1 MSTISA
7 VVQLG
12 AVSSMSG
19 PHSILEIG
27 ERQEKTHPSS
37 ENDTT
42 VHQDG
47 LSHTE
52 SNHKEAARSLTPMNQ
67 HNPSF
72 DPNDC
77 IPQHDDEL
85 SSSEDVATGS
95 SKKEKRPPPLEMAQ
109 DPSLATGD
117 GPKTP
122 LSPRARSAGTLKTDR
137 EKKLGHRRVGEG
149 GEVTYKKIH
158 TSQIMGS
165 IQLGISHAVGGLAS
179 KPERDLLMQD
189 FMTIET
195 TNFYSQGSQL
205 TPAHHYSDFRFKS
218 FAPIAFRYFRDL
230 FGIQPDDFLL
240 SLCNEPLRELTN
252 PGASGSIFYLS
263 ADDEF
268 IIKTVQHKEG
278 EFLMKLLLGYY
289 MNLNQNPRTLLPKFF
304 GLYCYI
310 CNSKNV
316 RMVVMN
322 NLLPSSIK
330 LHEKYDLK
338 GSTYK
343 RKASKSERSKT
354 VPTFKDLDFLELHPD
369 GIMLEADTYNALI
382 KTIQRDCRVLES
394 FKIMDYSL
402 LVAIH
407 NLDLA
412 AKEEAERRRNNSIGD
427 EDSGEENGA
436 VAGTSS
442 GATGSTQP
450 PPLVRSRSIN
460 RQKLV
465 AHSTALESIQAESEP
480 IDEED
485 DVPPGGIPARNAKG
499 ERLLIFLGIID
510 ILQSYRLKKK
520 LEHTLKAMIH
530 DGDTVSVHRPG
541 FYSQRF
547 QNFMA
552 KQVFRKVP
560 SLDLPEFKGKHR
572 KFRNL
577 VSSYLALKHSPSKKK
592 LTARTRATSVTDS
605 AAPANYDQ
613 LAVSQESASD
623 AGAMGGVSTLPHP
636 TGASSMSGPAT
647 AVTFSNTVVGGGG
660 TSAAGNSVGGGIG
673 GSSGTP
679 VNLPAVLKDRVP
691 SNLRL
696 ASGAGSRG
704 PPPPVPPRSPKRVNI
719 AVPTSQGGVSAG
731 PAKVSFRPRAS
742 NEDGES
748 RSLPSSSS
756 SSSTPPPAF
765 EDVLRSGPSDRP
777 REQPMA
783 QTSRA
788 GSKSVNVSGKRQT
801 EATVSRNWTSQAEAI
816 RNQEFG
822 KQIETSVVSHTEELV
837 CMTSH
842 HIFSMSE
849 VQLEVRSNSKAS
861 SLGSGEILR
870 MASGVLSGGH
880 TPTPTWTE
888 GTPSFTESSSSG
900 FSGSPKMNQTSANS
914 SRVHVKVVNEETLSS
929 SFHQDHEMV
938 SSVRIP

>member
-1 MSTISA
+1 MSTSSS

-27 ERQEKTHPSS
+27 ERKENKHTPSEHDTSIQQEGSS
-37 ENDTT
+37 LMENN
-42 VHQDG
+42 HIK
-47 LSHTE
+47 E
-52 SNHKEAARSLTPMNQ
+52 SASSSTPVNKPNQ
-67 HNPSF
+67 SS

-77 IPQHDDEL
+77 VPEDDEL
-85 SSSEDVATGS
+85 GSEDVAAGIS
-95 SKKEKRPPPLEMAQ
+95 NKDKRPPPLEMAQ
-109 DPSLATGD
+109 DPSLAAGD

-354 VPTFKDLDFLELHPD
+354 VPTYKDLDFLELHPD
-369 GIMLEADTYNALI
+369 GIMLEADTYTALI

-412 AKEEAERRRNNSIGD
+412 AKEEAERRRNNSIGE

-442 GATGSTQP
+442 GATAHP

-499 ERLLIFLGIID
+499 ERLLVFLGIID

-560 SLDLPEFKGKHR
+560 SP
-572 KFRNL
+572 
-577 VSSYLALKHSPSKKK
+577 LKHSPSKKK

-613 LAVSQESASD
+613 LAISQES
-623 AGAMGGVSTLPHP
+623 
-636 TGASSMSGPAT
+636 
-647 AVTFSNTVVGGGG
+647 
-660 TSAAGNSVGGGIG
+660 
-673 GSSGTP
+673 
-679 VNLPAVLKDRVP
+679 
-691 SNLRL
+691 
-696 ASGAGSRG
+696 
-704 PPPPVPPRSPKRVNI
+704 
-719 AVPTSQGGVSAG
+719 
-731 PAKVSFRPRAS
+731 VSFRPRAS

-765 EDVLRSGPSDRP
+765 EEVLRSGPAERSRD
-777 REQPMA
+777 QPSIV
-783 QTSRA
+783 QGRT
-788 GSKSVNVSGKRQT
+788 GSKSVSAPAKRST
-801 EATVSRNWTSQAEAI
+801 ETTVTRTWNSHAEAI
-816 RNQEFG
+816 
-822 KQIETSVVSHTEELV
+822 S
-837 CMTSH
+837 
-842 HIFSMSE
+842 SMSE

-870 MASGVLSGGH
+870 MASGVISGGH

-900 FSGSPKMNQTSANS
+900 ELGFSGSPKMNQAS
-914 SRVHVKVVNEETLSS
+914 SSSVRSRARVVHEETSS
-929 SFHQDHEMV
+929 EFHQDHEMV
-938 SSVRIP
+938 SSARIP

>member
-1 MSTISA
+1 MSTSSS

-27 ERQEKTHPSS
+27 ERKENKHTPSEHDTSIQQEGSS
-37 ENDTT
+37 LMENN
-42 VHQDG
+42 HIK
-47 LSHTE
+47 E
-52 SNHKEAARSLTPMNQ
+52 SASSSTPVNKPNQ
-67 HNPSF
+67 SS

-77 IPQHDDEL
+77 VPEDDEL
-85 SSSEDVATGS
+85 GSEDVAAGIS
-95 SKKEKRPPPLEMAQ
+95 NKDKRPPPLEMAQ
-109 DPSLATGD
+109 DPSLAAGD

-354 VPTFKDLDFLELHPD
+354 VPTYKDLDFLELHPD
-369 GIMLEADTYNALI
+369 GIMLEADTYTALI

-412 AKEEAERRRNNSIGD
+412 AKEEAERRRNNSIGE

-442 GATGSTQP
+442 GATAHP

-499 ERLLIFLGIID
+499 ERLLVFLGIID

-560 SLDLPEFKGKHR
+560 SL
-572 KFRNL
+572 
-577 VSSYLALKHSPSKKK
+577 
-592 LTARTRATSVTDS
+592 
-605 AAPANYDQ
+605 
-613 LAVSQESASD
+613 
-623 AGAMGGVSTLPHP
+623 
-636 TGASSMSGPAT
+636 
-647 AVTFSNTVVGGGG
+647 
-660 TSAAGNSVGGGIG
+660 
-673 GSSGTP
+673 
-679 VNLPAVLKDRVP
+679 
-691 SNLRL
+691 
-696 ASGAGSRG
+696 
-704 PPPPVPPRSPKRVNI
+704 
-719 AVPTSQGGVSAG
+719 
-731 PAKVSFRPRAS
+731 SFRPRAS

-765 EDVLRSGPSDRP
+765 EEVLRSGPAERSRD
-777 REQPMA
+777 QPSIV
-783 QTSRA
+783 QGRT
-788 GSKSVNVSGKRQT
+788 GSKSVSAPAKRST
-801 EATVSRNWTSQAEAI
+801 ETTVTRTWNSHAEAI
-816 RNQEFG
+816 RNPQGERSG
-822 KQIETSVVSHTEELV
+822 KEIETSVISHTQELV
-837 CMTSH
+837 CLTSH
-842 HIFSMSE
+842 HVFSMSE

-870 MASGVLSGGH
+870 MASGVISGGH

-900 FSGSPKMNQTSANS
+900 ELGFSGSPKMNQAS
-914 SRVHVKVVNEETLSS
+914 SSSVRSRARVVHEETSS
-929 SFHQDHEMV
+929 EFHQDHEMTHL
-938 SSVRIP
+938 

>member
-1 MSTISA
+1 MSTSSS

-27 ERQEKTHPSS
+27 ERKENKHTPSEHDTSIQQEGSS
-37 ENDTT
+37 LMENN
-42 VHQDG
+42 HIK
-47 LSHTE
+47 E
-52 SNHKEAARSLTPMNQ
+52 SASSSTPVNKPNQ
-67 HNPSF
+67 SS

-77 IPQHDDEL
+77 VPEDDEL
-85 SSSEDVATGS
+85 GSEDVAAGIS
-95 SKKEKRPPPLEMAQ
+95 NKDKRPPPLEMAQ
-109 DPSLATGD
+109 DPSLAAGD

-354 VPTFKDLDFLELHPD
+354 VPTYKDLDFLELHPD
-369 GIMLEADTYNALI
+369 GIMLEADTYTALI

-412 AKEEAERRRNNSIGD
+412 AKEEAERRRNNSIGE

-442 GATGSTQP
+442 GATAHP

-499 ERLLIFLGIID
+499 ERLLVFLGIID

-560 SLDLPEFKGKHR
+560 SP
-572 KFRNL
+572 
-577 VSSYLALKHSPSKKK
+577 LKHSPSKKK

-613 LAVSQESASD
+613 LAISQES
-623 AGAMGGVSTLPHP
+623 
-636 TGASSMSGPAT
+636 
-647 AVTFSNTVVGGGG
+647 
-660 TSAAGNSVGGGIG
+660 
-673 GSSGTP
+673 
-679 VNLPAVLKDRVP
+679 
-691 SNLRL
+691 
-696 ASGAGSRG
+696 
-704 PPPPVPPRSPKRVNI
+704 
-719 AVPTSQGGVSAG
+719 
-731 PAKVSFRPRAS
+731 VSFRPRAS

-765 EDVLRSGPSDRP
+765 EEVLRSGPAERSRD
-777 REQPMA
+777 QPSIV
-783 QTSRA
+783 QGRT
-788 GSKSVNVSGKRQT
+788 GSKSVSAPAKRST
-801 EATVSRNWTSQAEAI
+801 ETTVTRTWNSHAEAI
-816 RNQEFG
+816 
-822 KQIETSVVSHTEELV
+822 
-837 CMTSH
+837 
-842 HIFSMSE
+842 SMSE

-870 MASGVLSGGH
+870 MASGVISGGH

-900 FSGSPKMNQTSANS
+900 ELGFSGSPKMNQAS
-914 SRVHVKVVNEETLSS
+914 SSSVRSRARVVHEETSS
-929 SFHQDHEMV
+929 EFHQDHEMV
-938 SSVRIP
+938 SSARIP

>member
-1 MSTISA
+1 MSTSSS

-27 ERQEKTHPSS
+27 ERKENKHTPSEHDTSIQQEGSS
-37 ENDTT
+37 LMENN
-42 VHQDG
+42 HIK
-47 LSHTE
+47 E
-52 SNHKEAARSLTPMNQ
+52 SASSSTPVNKPNQ
-67 HNPSF
+67 SS

-77 IPQHDDEL
+77 VPEDDEL
-85 SSSEDVATGS
+85 GSEDVAAGIS
-95 SKKEKRPPPLEMAQ
+95 NKDKRPPPLEMAQ
-109 DPSLATGD
+109 DPSLAAGD

-354 VPTFKDLDFLELHPD
+354 VPTYKDLDFLELHPD
-369 GIMLEADTYNALI
+369 GIMLEADTYTALI

-412 AKEEAERRRNNSIGD
+412 AKEEAERRRNNSIGE

-442 GATGSTQP
+442 GATAHP

-499 ERLLIFLGIID
+499 ERLLVFLGIID

-560 SLDLPEFKGKHR
+560 SP
-572 KFRNL
+572 
-577 VSSYLALKHSPSKKK
+577 LKHSPSKKK

-613 LAVSQESASD
+613 LAISQESASD
-623 AGAMGGVSTLPHP
+623 TGSALPHP
-636 TGASSMSGPAT
+636 TGANSLSGPAP
-647 AVTFSNTVVGGGG
+647 AVTFNNSVGGSGG
-660 TSAAGNSVGGGIG
+660 SSAAGNSVGGGAGAG
-673 GSSGTP
+673 GSSSTP

-696 ASGAGSRG
+696 GSGAGAGSRG

-731 PAKVSFRPRAS
+731 PTKVSFRPRAS

-765 EDVLRSGPSDRP
+765 EEVLRSGPAERSRD
-777 REQPMA
+777 QPSIV
-783 QTSRA
+783 QGRT
-788 GSKSVNVSGKRQT
+788 GSKSVSAPAKRST
-801 EATVSRNWTSQAEAI
+801 ETTVTRTWNSHAEAI
-816 RNQEFG
+816 RNPQGERSG
-822 KQIETSVVSHTEELV
+822 KEIETSVISHTQELV
-837 CMTSH
+837 CLTSH
-842 HIFSMSE
+842 HVFSMSE

-870 MASGVLSGGH
+870 MASGVISGGH

-900 FSGSPKMNQTSANS
+900 ELGFSGSPKMNQAS
-914 SRVHVKVVNEETLSS
+914 SSSVRSRARVVHEETSS
-929 SFHQDHEMV
+929 EFHQDHEMV
-938 SSVRIP
+938 SSARIP

>member
-67 HNPSF
+67 HNPSS

-560 SLDLPEFKGKHR
+560 SP
-572 KFRNL
+572 
-577 VSSYLALKHSPSKKK
+577 LKHSPSKKK

-613 LAVSQESASD
+613 LAVSQES
-623 AGAMGGVSTLPHP
+623 
-636 TGASSMSGPAT
+636 
-647 AVTFSNTVVGGGG
+647 
-660 TSAAGNSVGGGIG
+660 
-673 GSSGTP
+673 
-679 VNLPAVLKDRVP
+679 
-691 SNLRL
+691 
-696 ASGAGSRG
+696 
-704 PPPPVPPRSPKRVNI
+704 
-719 AVPTSQGGVSAG
+719 
-731 PAKVSFRPRAS
+731 VSFRPRAS

-900 FSGSPKMNQTSANS
+900 ELGFSGSPKMNQTSANS

>member
-67 HNPSF
+67 HNPSS

-560 SLDLPEFKGKHR
+560 SL
-572 KFRNL
+572 
-577 VSSYLALKHSPSKKK
+577 
-592 LTARTRATSVTDS
+592 
-605 AAPANYDQ
+605 
-613 LAVSQESASD
+613 
-623 AGAMGGVSTLPHP
+623 
-636 TGASSMSGPAT
+636 
-647 AVTFSNTVVGGGG
+647 
-660 TSAAGNSVGGGIG
+660 
-673 GSSGTP
+673 
-679 VNLPAVLKDRVP
+679 
-691 SNLRL
+691 
-696 ASGAGSRG
+696 
-704 PPPPVPPRSPKRVNI
+704 
-719 AVPTSQGGVSAG
+719 
-731 PAKVSFRPRAS
+731 SFRPRAS

-816 RNQEFG
+816 
-822 KQIETSVVSHTEELV
+822 
-837 CMTSH
+837 
-842 HIFSMSE
+842 SMSE

-900 FSGSPKMNQTSANS
+900 ELGFSGSPKMNQTSANS

>member
-1 MSTISA
+1 MSTSSS

-27 ERQEKTHPSS
+27 ERNEQTPSSS

-47 LSHTE
+47 PSHTE

-67 HNPSF
+67 HDPSS

-109 DPSLATGD
+109 DPSLATGE

-442 GATGSTQP
+442 GATGTTQP

-499 ERLLIFLGIID
+499 ERLLVFLGIID

-560 SLDLPEFKGKHR
+560 SP
-572 KFRNL
+572 
-577 VSSYLALKHSPSKKK
+577 LKHSPSKKK

-613 LAVSQESASD
+613 LATSQES
-623 AGAMGGVSTLPHP
+623 
-636 TGASSMSGPAT
+636 
-647 AVTFSNTVVGGGG
+647 
-660 TSAAGNSVGGGIG
+660 
-673 GSSGTP
+673 
-679 VNLPAVLKDRVP
+679 
-691 SNLRL
+691 
-696 ASGAGSRG
+696 
-704 PPPPVPPRSPKRVNI
+704 
-719 AVPTSQGGVSAG
+719 
-731 PAKVSFRPRAS
+731 VSFRPRAS

-765 EDVLRSGPSDRP
+765 EDVLRSGSSDRP

-788 GSKSVNVSGKRQT
+788 GSKSANISTKRQT
-801 EATVSRNWTSQAEAI
+801 ETTVSRNWTSQAEAI
-816 RNQEFG
+816 RNPQFG

-900 FSGSPKMNQTSANS
+900 ELGFSGSPKMNQTSANS
-914 SRVHVKVVNEETLSS
+914 SRVHAKVVNEGSMS
-929 SFHQDHEMV
+929 PSFHQDSEMV

>member
-67 HNPSF
+67 HNPSS

-560 SLDLPEFKGKHR
+560 SP
-572 KFRNL
+572 
-577 VSSYLALKHSPSKKK
+577 LKHSPSKKK

-613 LAVSQESASD
+613 LAVSQES
-623 AGAMGGVSTLPHP
+623 
-636 TGASSMSGPAT
+636 
-647 AVTFSNTVVGGGG
+647 
-660 TSAAGNSVGGGIG
+660 
-673 GSSGTP
+673 
-679 VNLPAVLKDRVP
+679 
-691 SNLRL
+691 
-696 ASGAGSRG
+696 
-704 PPPPVPPRSPKRVNI
+704 
-719 AVPTSQGGVSAG
+719 
-731 PAKVSFRPRAS
+731 VSFRPRAS

-816 RNQEFG
+816 
-822 KQIETSVVSHTEELV
+822 
-837 CMTSH
+837 
-842 HIFSMSE
+842 SMSE

-900 FSGSPKMNQTSANS
+900 ELGFSGSPKMNQTSANS

-929 SFHQDHEMV
+929 SFHQDHEMTHL
-938 SSVRIP
+938 

>member
-560 SLDLPEFKGKHR
+560 SL
-572 KFRNL
+572 
-577 VSSYLALKHSPSKKK
+577 
-592 LTARTRATSVTDS
+592 
-605 AAPANYDQ
+605 
-613 LAVSQESASD
+613 
-623 AGAMGGVSTLPHP
+623 
-636 TGASSMSGPAT
+636 
-647 AVTFSNTVVGGGG
+647 
-660 TSAAGNSVGGGIG
+660 
-673 GSSGTP
+673 
-679 VNLPAVLKDRVP
+679 
-691 SNLRL
+691 
-696 ASGAGSRG
+696 
-704 PPPPVPPRSPKRVNI
+704 
-719 AVPTSQGGVSAG
+719 
-731 PAKVSFRPRAS
+731 SFRPRAS

-900 FSGSPKMNQTSANS
+900 ELGFSGSPKMNQTSANS

>member
-47 LSHTE
+47 ISHTE

-560 SLDLPEFKGKHR
+560 SL
-572 KFRNL
+572 
-577 VSSYLALKHSPSKKK
+577 
-592 LTARTRATSVTDS
+592 
-605 AAPANYDQ
+605 
-613 LAVSQESASD
+613 
-623 AGAMGGVSTLPHP
+623 
-636 TGASSMSGPAT
+636 
-647 AVTFSNTVVGGGG
+647 
-660 TSAAGNSVGGGIG
+660 
-673 GSSGTP
+673 
-679 VNLPAVLKDRVP
+679 
-691 SNLRL
+691 
-696 ASGAGSRG
+696 
-704 PPPPVPPRSPKRVNI
+704 
-719 AVPTSQGGVSAG
+719 
-731 PAKVSFRPRAS
+731 SFRPRAS

>member
-1 MSTISA
+1 MSTSSS

-27 ERQEKTHPSS
+27 ERNEQTPSSS

-47 LSHTE
+47 PSHTE

-67 HNPSF
+67 HDPSS

-109 DPSLATGD
+109 DPSLATGE

-442 GATGSTQP
+442 GATGTTQP

-499 ERLLIFLGIID
+499 ERLLVFLGIID

-560 SLDLPEFKGKHR
+560 SL
-572 KFRNL
+572 
-577 VSSYLALKHSPSKKK
+577 
-592 LTARTRATSVTDS
+592 
-605 AAPANYDQ
+605 
-613 LAVSQESASD
+613 
-623 AGAMGGVSTLPHP
+623 
-636 TGASSMSGPAT
+636 
-647 AVTFSNTVVGGGG
+647 
-660 TSAAGNSVGGGIG
+660 
-673 GSSGTP
+673 
-679 VNLPAVLKDRVP
+679 
-691 SNLRL
+691 
-696 ASGAGSRG
+696 
-704 PPPPVPPRSPKRVNI
+704 
-719 AVPTSQGGVSAG
+719 
-731 PAKVSFRPRAS
+731 SFRPRAS

-765 EDVLRSGPSDRP
+765 EDVLRSGSSDRP

-788 GSKSVNVSGKRQT
+788 GSKSANISTKRQT
-801 EATVSRNWTSQAEAI
+801 ETTVSRNWTSQAEAI
-816 RNQEFG
+816 RNPQFG

-900 FSGSPKMNQTSANS
+900 ELGFSGSPKMNQTSANS
-914 SRVHVKVVNEETLSS
+914 SRVHAKVVNEGSMS
-929 SFHQDHEMV
+929 PSFHQDSEMV

>member
-1 MSTISA
+1 MSTSSS

-27 ERQEKTHPSS
+27 ERNEQTPSSS

-47 LSHTE
+47 PSHTE

-67 HNPSF
+67 HDPSS

-109 DPSLATGD
+109 DPSLATGE

-442 GATGSTQP
+442 GATGTTQP

-499 ERLLIFLGIID
+499 ERLLVFLGIID

-613 LAVSQESASD
+613 LATSQES
-623 AGAMGGVSTLPHP
+623 
-636 TGASSMSGPAT
+636 
-647 AVTFSNTVVGGGG
+647 
-660 TSAAGNSVGGGIG
+660 
-673 GSSGTP
+673 
-679 VNLPAVLKDRVP
+679 
-691 SNLRL
+691 
-696 ASGAGSRG
+696 
-704 PPPPVPPRSPKRVNI
+704 
-719 AVPTSQGGVSAG
+719 
-731 PAKVSFRPRAS
+731 VSFRPRAS

-765 EDVLRSGPSDRP
+765 EDVLRSGSSDRP

-788 GSKSVNVSGKRQT
+788 GSKSANISTKRQT
-801 EATVSRNWTSQAEAI
+801 ETTVSRNWTSQAEAI
-816 RNQEFG
+816 RNPQFG

-900 FSGSPKMNQTSANS
+900 ELGFSGSPKMNQTSANS
-914 SRVHVKVVNEETLSS
+914 SRVHAKVVNEGSMS
-929 SFHQDHEMV
+929 PSFHQDSEMV

>member
-1 MSTISA
+1 MSTSSS

-27 ERQEKTHPSS
+27 ERKENKHTPSEHDTSIQQEGSS
-37 ENDTT
+37 LMENN
-42 VHQDG
+42 HIK
-47 LSHTE
+47 E
-52 SNHKEAARSLTPMNQ
+52 SASSSTPVNKPNQ
-67 HNPSF
+67 SS

-77 IPQHDDEL
+77 VPEDDEL
-85 SSSEDVATGS
+85 GSEDVAAGIS
-95 SKKEKRPPPLEMAQ
+95 NKDKRPPPLEMAQ
-109 DPSLATGD
+109 DPSLAAGD

-354 VPTFKDLDFLELHPD
+354 VPTYKDLDFLELHPD
-369 GIMLEADTYNALI
+369 GIMLEADTYTALI

-412 AKEEAERRRNNSIGD
+412 AKEEAERRRNNSIGE

-442 GATGSTQP
+442 GATAHP

-499 ERLLIFLGIID
+499 ERLLVFLGIID

-560 SLDLPEFKGKHR
+560 SP
-572 KFRNL
+572 
-577 VSSYLALKHSPSKKK
+577 LKHSPSKKK

-613 LAVSQESASD
+613 LAISQESASD
-623 AGAMGGVSTLPHP
+623 TGSALPHP
-636 TGASSMSGPAT
+636 TGANSLSGPAP
-647 AVTFSNTVVGGGG
+647 AVTFNNSVGGSGG
-660 TSAAGNSVGGGIG
+660 SSAAGNSVGGGAGAG
-673 GSSGTP
+673 GSSSTP

-696 ASGAGSRG
+696 GSGAGAGSRG

-731 PAKVSFRPRAS
+731 PTKVSFRPRAS

-765 EDVLRSGPSDRP
+765 EEVLRSGPAERSRD
-777 REQPMA
+777 QPSIV
-783 QTSRA
+783 QGRT
-788 GSKSVNVSGKRQT
+788 GSKSVSAPAKRST
-801 EATVSRNWTSQAEAI
+801 ETTVTRTWNSHAEAI
-816 RNQEFG
+816 
-822 KQIETSVVSHTEELV
+822 
-837 CMTSH
+837 
-842 HIFSMSE
+842 SMSE

-870 MASGVLSGGH
+870 MASGVISGGH

-900 FSGSPKMNQTSANS
+900 ELGFSGSPKMNQAS
-914 SRVHVKVVNEETLSS
+914 SSSVRSRARVVHEETSS
-929 SFHQDHEMV
+929 EFHQDHEMV
-938 SSVRIP
+938 SSARIP

>member
-1 MSTISA
+1 MSTSSS

-27 ERQEKTHPSS
+27 ERKENKHTPSEHDTSIQQEGSS
-37 ENDTT
+37 LMENN
-42 VHQDG
+42 HIK
-47 LSHTE
+47 E
-52 SNHKEAARSLTPMNQ
+52 SASSSTPVNKPNQ
-67 HNPSF
+67 SS

-77 IPQHDDEL
+77 VPEDDEL
-85 SSSEDVATGS
+85 GSEDVAAGIS
-95 SKKEKRPPPLEMAQ
+95 NKDKRPPPLEMAQ
-109 DPSLATGD
+109 DPSLAAGD

-354 VPTFKDLDFLELHPD
+354 VPTYKDLDFLELHPD
-369 GIMLEADTYNALI
+369 GIMLEADTYTALI

-412 AKEEAERRRNNSIGD
+412 AKEEAERRRNNSIGE

-442 GATGSTQP
+442 GATAHP

-499 ERLLIFLGIID
+499 ERLLVFLGIID

-560 SLDLPEFKGKHR
+560 SP
-572 KFRNL
+572 
-577 VSSYLALKHSPSKKK
+577 LKHSPSKKK

-613 LAVSQESASD
+613 LAISQES
-623 AGAMGGVSTLPHP
+623 
-636 TGASSMSGPAT
+636 
-647 AVTFSNTVVGGGG
+647 
-660 TSAAGNSVGGGIG
+660 
-673 GSSGTP
+673 
-679 VNLPAVLKDRVP
+679 
-691 SNLRL
+691 
-696 ASGAGSRG
+696 
-704 PPPPVPPRSPKRVNI
+704 
-719 AVPTSQGGVSAG
+719 
-731 PAKVSFRPRAS
+731 VSFRPRAS

-765 EDVLRSGPSDRP
+765 EEVLRSGPAERSRD
-777 REQPMA
+777 QPSIV
-783 QTSRA
+783 QGRT
-788 GSKSVNVSGKRQT
+788 GSKSVSAPAKRST
-801 EATVSRNWTSQAEAI
+801 ETTVTRTWNSHAEAI
-816 RNQEFG
+816 RNPQGERSG
-822 KQIETSVVSHTEELV
+822 KEIETSVISHTQELV
-837 CMTSH
+837 CLTSH
-842 HIFSMSE
+842 HVFSMSE

-870 MASGVLSGGH
+870 MASGVISGGH

-900 FSGSPKMNQTSANS
+900 ELGFSGSPKMNQAS
-914 SRVHVKVVNEETLSS
+914 SSSVRSRARVVHEETSS
-929 SFHQDHEMV
+929 EFHQDHEMTHL
-938 SSVRIP
+938 

>member
-1 MSTISA
+1 MSTSSS

-27 ERQEKTHPSS
+27 ERKENKHTPSEHDTSIQQEGSS
-37 ENDTT
+37 LMENN
-42 VHQDG
+42 HIK
-47 LSHTE
+47 E
-52 SNHKEAARSLTPMNQ
+52 SASSSTPVNKPNQ
-67 HNPSF
+67 SS

-77 IPQHDDEL
+77 VPEDDEL
-85 SSSEDVATGS
+85 GSEDVAAGIS
-95 SKKEKRPPPLEMAQ
+95 NKDKRPPPLEMAQ
-109 DPSLATGD
+109 DPSLAAGD

-354 VPTFKDLDFLELHPD
+354 VPTYKDLDFLELHPD
-369 GIMLEADTYNALI
+369 GIMLEADTYTALI

-412 AKEEAERRRNNSIGD
+412 AKEEAERRRNNSIGE

-442 GATGSTQP
+442 GATAHP

-499 ERLLIFLGIID
+499 ERLLVFLGIID

-560 SLDLPEFKGKHR
+560 SP
-572 KFRNL
+572 
-577 VSSYLALKHSPSKKK
+577 LKHSPSKKK

-613 LAVSQESASD
+613 LAISQESASD
-623 AGAMGGVSTLPHP
+623 TGSALPHP
-636 TGASSMSGPAT
+636 TGANSLSGPAP
-647 AVTFSNTVVGGGG
+647 AVTFNNSVGGSGG
-660 TSAAGNSVGGGIG
+660 SSAAGNSVGGGAGAG
-673 GSSGTP
+673 GSSSTP

-696 ASGAGSRG
+696 GSGAGAGSRG

-731 PAKVSFRPRAS
+731 PTKVSFRPRAS

-765 EDVLRSGPSDRP
+765 EEVLRSGPAERSRD
-777 REQPMA
+777 QPSIV
-783 QTSRA
+783 QGRT
-788 GSKSVNVSGKRQT
+788 GSKSVSAPAKRST
-801 EATVSRNWTSQAEAI
+801 ETTVTRTWNSHAEAI
-816 RNQEFG
+816 
-822 KQIETSVVSHTEELV
+822 
-837 CMTSH
+837 
-842 HIFSMSE
+842 SMSE

-870 MASGVLSGGH
+870 MASGVISGGH

-900 FSGSPKMNQTSANS
+900 ELGFSGSPKMNQAS
-914 SRVHVKVVNEETLSS
+914 SSSVRSRARVVHEETSS
-929 SFHQDHEMV
+929 EFHQDHEMTHL
-938 SSVRIP
+938 

>member
-1 MSTISA
+1 MSTSSS

-27 ERQEKTHPSS
+27 ERKENKHTPSEHDTSIQQEGSS
-37 ENDTT
+37 LMENN
-42 VHQDG
+42 HIK
-47 LSHTE
+47 E
-52 SNHKEAARSLTPMNQ
+52 SASSSTPVNKPNQ
-67 HNPSF
+67 SS

-77 IPQHDDEL
+77 VPEDDEL
-85 SSSEDVATGS
+85 GSEDVAAGIS
-95 SKKEKRPPPLEMAQ
+95 NKDKRPPPLEMAQ
-109 DPSLATGD
+109 DPSLAAGD

-354 VPTFKDLDFLELHPD
+354 VPTYKDLDFLELHPD
-369 GIMLEADTYNALI
+369 GIMLEADTYTALI

-412 AKEEAERRRNNSIGD
+412 AKEEAERRRNNSIGE

-442 GATGSTQP
+442 GATAHP

-499 ERLLIFLGIID
+499 ERLLVFLGIID

-613 LAVSQESASD
+613 LAISQES
-623 AGAMGGVSTLPHP
+623 
-636 TGASSMSGPAT
+636 
-647 AVTFSNTVVGGGG
+647 
-660 TSAAGNSVGGGIG
+660 
-673 GSSGTP
+673 
-679 VNLPAVLKDRVP
+679 
-691 SNLRL
+691 
-696 ASGAGSRG
+696 
-704 PPPPVPPRSPKRVNI
+704 
-719 AVPTSQGGVSAG
+719 
-731 PAKVSFRPRAS
+731 VSFRPRAS

-765 EDVLRSGPSDRP
+765 EEVLRSGPVERSRD
-777 REQPMA
+777 QPSIV
-783 QTSRA
+783 QGRT
-788 GSKSVNVSGKRQT
+788 GSKSVSAPAKRST
-801 EATVSRNWTSQAEAI
+801 ETTVTRTWNSHAEAI
-816 RNQEFG
+816 RNPQGERSG
-822 KQIETSVVSHTEELV
+822 KEIETSIISHTQELV
-837 CMTSH
+837 CLTSH
-842 HIFSMSE
+842 HVFSMSE

-861 SLGSGEILR
+861 SLGSAEILR
-870 MASGVLSGGH
+870 MASGVISGGH

-900 FSGSPKMNQTSANS
+900 ELGFSGSPKMNQAS
-914 SRVHVKVVNEETLSS
+914 SSSVRSRARVVREETSS
-929 SFHQDHEMV
+929 EFHQDHEMV
-938 SSVRIP
+938 SSARIP

>member
-1 MSTISA
+1 MSTSSS

-27 ERQEKTHPSS
+27 ERKENKHTPSEHDTSIQQEGSS
-37 ENDTT
+37 LMENN
-42 VHQDG
+42 HIK
-47 LSHTE
+47 E
-52 SNHKEAARSLTPMNQ
+52 SASSSTPVNKPNQ
-67 HNPSF
+67 SS

-77 IPQHDDEL
+77 VPEDDEL
-85 SSSEDVATGS
+85 GSEDVAAGIS
-95 SKKEKRPPPLEMAQ
+95 NKDKRPPPLEMAQ
-109 DPSLATGD
+109 DPSLAAGD

-354 VPTFKDLDFLELHPD
+354 VPTYKDLDFLELHPD
-369 GIMLEADTYNALI
+369 GIMLEADTYTALI

-412 AKEEAERRRNNSIGD
+412 AKEEAERRRNNSIGE

-442 GATGSTQP
+442 GATAHP

-499 ERLLIFLGIID
+499 ERLLVFLGIID

-560 SLDLPEFKGKHR
+560 SP
-572 KFRNL
+572 
-577 VSSYLALKHSPSKKK
+577 LKHSPSKKK

-613 LAVSQESASD
+613 LAISQES
-623 AGAMGGVSTLPHP
+623 
-636 TGASSMSGPAT
+636 
-647 AVTFSNTVVGGGG
+647 
-660 TSAAGNSVGGGIG
+660 
-673 GSSGTP
+673 
-679 VNLPAVLKDRVP
+679 
-691 SNLRL
+691 
-696 ASGAGSRG
+696 
-704 PPPPVPPRSPKRVNI
+704 
-719 AVPTSQGGVSAG
+719 
-731 PAKVSFRPRAS
+731 VSFRPRAS

-765 EDVLRSGPSDRP
+765 EEVLRSGPAERSRD
-777 REQPMA
+777 QPSIV
-783 QTSRA
+783 QGRT
-788 GSKSVNVSGKRQT
+788 GSKSVSAPAKRST
-801 EATVSRNWTSQAEAI
+801 ETTVTRTWNSHAEAI
-816 RNQEFG
+816 RNPQGERSG
-822 KQIETSVVSHTEELV
+822 KEIETSVISHTQELV
-837 CMTSH
+837 CLTSH
-842 HIFSMSE
+842 HVFSMSE

-870 MASGVLSGGH
+870 MASGVISGGH

-900 FSGSPKMNQTSANS
+900 ELGFSGSPKMNQAS
-914 SRVHVKVVNEETLSS
+914 SSSVRSRARVVHEETSS
-929 SFHQDHEMV
+929 EFHQDHEMV
-938 SSVRIP
+938 SSARIP

>member
-1 MSTISA
+1 MSTSSS

-27 ERQEKTHPSS
+27 ERKENKHTPSEHDTSIQQEGSS
-37 ENDTT
+37 LMENN
-42 VHQDG
+42 HIK
-47 LSHTE
+47 E
-52 SNHKEAARSLTPMNQ
+52 SASSSTPVNKPNQ
-67 HNPSF
+67 SS

-77 IPQHDDEL
+77 VPEDDEL
-85 SSSEDVATGS
+85 GSEDVAAGIS
-95 SKKEKRPPPLEMAQ
+95 NKDKRPPPLEMAQ
-109 DPSLATGD
+109 DPSLAAGD

-354 VPTFKDLDFLELHPD
+354 VPTYKDLDFLELHPD
-369 GIMLEADTYNALI
+369 GIMLEADTYTALI

-412 AKEEAERRRNNSIGD
+412 AKEEAERRRNNSIGE

-442 GATGSTQP
+442 GATAHP

-499 ERLLIFLGIID
+499 ERLLVFLGIID

-560 SLDLPEFKGKHR
+560 SP
-572 KFRNL
+572 
-577 VSSYLALKHSPSKKK
+577 LKHSPSKKK

-613 LAVSQESASD
+613 LAISQES
-623 AGAMGGVSTLPHP
+623 
-636 TGASSMSGPAT
+636 
-647 AVTFSNTVVGGGG
+647 
-660 TSAAGNSVGGGIG
+660 
-673 GSSGTP
+673 
-679 VNLPAVLKDRVP
+679 
-691 SNLRL
+691 
-696 ASGAGSRG
+696 
-704 PPPPVPPRSPKRVNI
+704 
-719 AVPTSQGGVSAG
+719 
-731 PAKVSFRPRAS
+731 VSFRPRAS

-765 EDVLRSGPSDRP
+765 EEVLRSGPVERSRD
-777 REQPMA
+777 QPSIV
-783 QTSRA
+783 QGRT
-788 GSKSVNVSGKRQT
+788 GSKSVSAPAKRST
-801 EATVSRNWTSQAEAI
+801 ETTVTRTWNSHAEAI
-816 RNQEFG
+816 RNPQGERSG
-822 KQIETSVVSHTEELV
+822 KEIETSIISHTQELV
-837 CMTSH
+837 CLTSH
-842 HIFSMSE
+842 HVFSMSE

-861 SLGSGEILR
+861 SLGSAEILR
-870 MASGVLSGGH
+870 MASGVISGGH

-900 FSGSPKMNQTSANS
+900 ELGFSGSPKMNQAS
-914 SRVHVKVVNEETLSS
+914 SSSVRSRARVVREETSS
-929 SFHQDHEMV
+929 EFHQDHEMV
-938 SSVRIP
+938 SSARIP

>member
-1 MSTISA
+1 MSTSSS

-27 ERQEKTHPSS
+27 ERKENKHTPSEHDTSIQQEGSS
-37 ENDTT
+37 LMENN
-42 VHQDG
+42 HIK
-47 LSHTE
+47 E
-52 SNHKEAARSLTPMNQ
+52 SASSSTPVNKPNQ
-67 HNPSF
+67 SS

-77 IPQHDDEL
+77 VPEDDEL
-85 SSSEDVATGS
+85 GSEDVAAGIS
-95 SKKEKRPPPLEMAQ
+95 NKDKRPPPLEMAQ
-109 DPSLATGD
+109 DPSLAAGD

-354 VPTFKDLDFLELHPD
+354 VPTYKDLDFLELHPD
-369 GIMLEADTYNALI
+369 GIMLEADTYTALI

-412 AKEEAERRRNNSIGD
+412 AKEEAERRRNNSIGE

-442 GATGSTQP
+442 GATAHP

-499 ERLLIFLGIID
+499 ERLLVFLGIID

-560 SLDLPEFKGKHR
+560 SP
-572 KFRNL
+572 
-577 VSSYLALKHSPSKKK
+577 LKHSPSKKK

-613 LAVSQESASD
+613 LAISQES
-623 AGAMGGVSTLPHP
+623 
-636 TGASSMSGPAT
+636 
-647 AVTFSNTVVGGGG
+647 
-660 TSAAGNSVGGGIG
+660 
-673 GSSGTP
+673 
-679 VNLPAVLKDRVP
+679 
-691 SNLRL
+691 
-696 ASGAGSRG
+696 
-704 PPPPVPPRSPKRVNI
+704 
-719 AVPTSQGGVSAG
+719 
-731 PAKVSFRPRAS
+731 VSFRPRAS

-765 EDVLRSGPSDRP
+765 EEVLRSGPAERSRD
-777 REQPMA
+777 QPSIV
-783 QTSRA
+783 QGRT
-788 GSKSVNVSGKRQT
+788 GSKSVSAPAKRST
-801 EATVSRNWTSQAEAI
+801 ETTVTRTWNSHAEAI
-816 RNQEFG
+816 
-822 KQIETSVVSHTEELV
+822 S
-837 CMTSH
+837 
-842 HIFSMSE
+842 SMSE

-870 MASGVLSGGH
+870 MASGVISGGH

-900 FSGSPKMNQTSANS
+900 ELGFSGSPKMNQAS
-914 SRVHVKVVNEETLSS
+914 SSSVRSRARVVHEETSS
-929 SFHQDHEMV
+929 EFHQDHEMTHL
-938 SSVRIP
+938 